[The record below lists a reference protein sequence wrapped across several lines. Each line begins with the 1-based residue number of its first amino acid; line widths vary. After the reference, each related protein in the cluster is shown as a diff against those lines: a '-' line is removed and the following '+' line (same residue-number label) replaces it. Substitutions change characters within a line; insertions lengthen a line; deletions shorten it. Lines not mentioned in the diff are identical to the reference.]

1 MNKEYQLDQLMRVLQ
16 SPQLQSGLYL
26 LDTDLNDDELG
37 TFLKSIND
45 CHYIKEVLPP
55 TTKGN
60 ELELFLVGLYSSCD
74 RNWDVLF
81 NQLFTLEGEGK
92 DTFLYKLLV
101 DVLKGVCHKRI
112 NVIHI
117 CGEVD
122 LSSICSED
130 LHKLHAALFHN
141 SEATLVIGRQKSEI
155 LGEHPIIIKRI
166 LMKGKIR
173 TSMGLSKVYI
183 SYRHDS
189 KYDRALDSIKRGLRN
204 HGINFSIDQ
213 KSLRYKDNIEE
224 YEKEIGQADRV
235 IMIMTPGY
243 FKSPA
248 CMFEMTQ
255 IFEHGRVEERV
266 FPIVDMGAIPR
277 NGDGLS
283 QIKEFWQSEKEKKAQ
298 ELIKESGNSRF
309 RISEIEKIDNI
320 ICWLDDLW
328 KFIVH
333 VNTGTI
339 DELTKD
345 DATMLILA
353 LKKSLCTPSVDIEMN
368 RLSLSST
375 DTKPTTPR
383 AVSQYGGKSIYIENN
398 SGDITIS

>member
-1 MNKEYQLDQLMRVLQ
+1 MNKEYQLDQLMRELQ
-16 SPQLQSGLYL
+16 SSQLQSGLYL
-26 LDTDLNDDELG
+26 LDTDLNDNELEI
-37 TFLKSIND
+37 FLTSIND
-45 CHYIKEVLPP
+45 CHYIKEVLPL

-60 ELELFLVGLYSSCD
+60 ELELFLVGLHSSCG
-74 RNWDVLF
+74 RNLDVLF
-81 NQLFTLEGEGK
+81 DQLFTLEGKEK
-92 DTFLYKLLV
+92 DTLLYKLLV
-101 DVLKGVCHKRI
+101 EILKGVCHKRI

-130 LHKLHAALFHN
+130 LHKLHAALFHS
-141 SEATLVIGRQKSEI
+141 SETTLVIGRQQSEI
-155 LGEHPIIIKRI
+155 FGEHTIIKRI

-173 TSMGLSKVYI
+173 MSMELSKVYI
-183 SYRHDS
+183 SYRHDN
-189 KYDRALDSIKRGLRN
+189 KYNGVLDSIKKGLRN

-213 KSLRYKDNIEE
+213 NSLRYRDNIEE
-224 YEKEIGQADRV
+224 YEKEIGQADKV

-255 IFEHGRVEERV
+255 IFEYGRVEERV
-266 FPIVDMGAIPR
+266 FPIVDMGDIPR

-298 ELIKESGNSRF
+298 EIRKEPGNSRF

-320 ICWLDDLW
+320 ICRLDDLW

-345 DATMLILA
+345 DAAMLINA
-353 LKKSLCTPSVDIEMN
+353 LKKSLSIPLVDIEMN
-368 RLSLSST
+368 RLSLLST
-375 DTKPTTPR
+375 DTKPTSAR
-383 AVSQYGGKSIYIENN
+383 VVNQNGDKSTYIENN
-398 SGDITIS
+398 SGDIIIN

>member
-1 MNKEYQLDQLMRVLQ
+1 MNKEYQQDQLMRVLQ
-16 SPQLQSGLYL
+16 SSQLQSGLYL
-26 LDTDLNDDELG
+26 LDTDLNDNDLE

-60 ELELFLVGLYSSCD
+60 ELELFLVGLHSSCG
-74 RNWDVLF
+74 RNQDVLF
-81 NQLFTLEGEGK
+81 DQLFTLEGKGK
-92 DTFLYKLLV
+92 DTLLYKLLV

-122 LSSICSED
+122 LSSVCSED

-141 SEATLVIGRQKSEI
+141 SETTLVIGRQQSEI
-155 LGEHPIIIKRI
+155 FGEHTIIKRI

-173 TSMGLSKVYI
+173 MPMELSKVYI
-183 SYRHDS
+183 SYKHDS
-189 KYDRALDSIKRGLRN
+189 KYDEVLDSIKKGLRS

-213 KSLRYKDNIEE
+213 NSLLYKDNIEE
-224 YEKEIGQADRV
+224 YEKEIGQADSV

-243 FKSPA
+243 FYSPA

-255 IFEHGRVEERV
+255 IFEYGRVEERV
-266 FPIVDMGAIPR
+266 FPIVDMGDIPR
-277 NGDGLS
+277 NGDGLR

-298 ELIKESGNSRF
+298 ELVKEPGNSRF
-309 RISEIEKIDNI
+309 RRTEIEKIDNI
-320 ICWLDDLW
+320 ICRLDDLW
-328 KFIVH
+328 QFIVH
-333 VNTGTI
+333 VNTGSI

-345 DATMLILA
+345 DAAMLIVA
-353 LKKSLCTPSVDIEMN
+353 LKKSLYTPSVDIEMN

-383 AVSQYGGKSIYIENN
+383 AVSQYGDKSIYIENN
-398 SGDITIS
+398 SGGIIIS

>member
-1 MNKEYQLDQLMRVLQ
+1 MNKEYQLDQLIRVLQ

-26 LDTDLNDDELG
+26 LDTDLSDDELE

-45 CHYIKEVLPP
+45 CHYIKEVLVP

-60 ELELFLVGLYSSCD
+60 ALELFLVGLSHSCD
-74 RNWDVLF
+74 RNLDVS
-81 NQLFTLEGEGK
+81 QLSIAEDRRK
-92 DTFLYKLLV
+92 DTLLYKLLI
-101 DVLKGVCHKRI
+101 DVLKGICCKRI

-117 CGEVD
+117 YGEVD

-141 SEATLVIGRQKSEI
+141 SETTLVIGRQQSEI
-155 LGEHPIIIKRI
+155 FGEHTIIKRI

-173 TSMGLSKVYI
+173 MSMELSKVYI
-183 SYRHDS
+183 SYKHDS
-189 KYDRALDSIKRGLRN
+189 KYDDVINSIKNGLRKN
-204 HGINFSIDQ
+204 GINFSIDQ
-213 KSLRYKDNIEE
+213 NSLRYKDNIEE

-255 IFEHGRVEERV
+255 IFEYGRVEERV
-266 FPIVDMGAIPR
+266 FPIVDMGDIPR
-277 NGDGLS
+277 NGDGLR

-298 ELIKESGNSRF
+298 ELVKESGNSRF
-309 RISEIEKIDNI
+309 RITEIEKINNI
-320 ICWLDDLW
+320 ICRLDDLW
-328 KFIVH
+328 QFIAH
-333 VNTGTI
+333 VNTGSI

-345 DATMLILA
+345 DAAMLIVA
-353 LKKSLCTPSVDIEMN
+353 LKKSLPTPLVDREMN
-368 RLSLSST
+368 GSSLLSA

-383 AVSQYGGKSIYIENN
+383 AVSQYGDKSIYIEDN
-398 SGDITIS
+398 SGNIIIN

>member
-1 MNKEYQLDQLMRVLQ
+1 MNKEYQLKQLGRMLQ

-26 LDTDLNDDELG
+26 LDTDLSDDELEN
-37 TFLKSIND
+37 FLKSIND
-45 CHYIKEVLPP
+45 CHYIKEVLVP

-60 ELELFLVGLYSSCD
+60 ALELFLVGLSHSCD
-74 RNWDVLF
+74 RNLDVS
-81 NQLFTLEGEGK
+81 QLSIAEDRGK
-92 DTFLYKLLV
+92 DTLLYKLLI
-101 DVLKGVCHKRI
+101 DVLKGICRKRM

-130 LHKLHAALFHN
+130 LYKLHGALLHN
-141 SEATLVIGRQKSEI
+141 IETILVIGRQKSEI
-155 LGEHPIIIKRI
+155 FGEHTIIKRI

-173 TSMGLSKVYI
+173 MSMELSKVYI

-189 KYDRALDSIKRGLRN
+189 KYDGVLDSIKKGLRS

-213 KSLRYKDNIEE
+213 NSLRYKDNIEE

-255 IFEHGRVEERV
+255 IFEYGRVEERV
-266 FPIVDMGAIPR
+266 FPIVDMGDIAR
-277 NGDGLS
+277 NGDGLR

-298 ELIKESGNSRF
+298 ELVKEPGNSRF
-309 RISEIEKIDNI
+309 RITEIEKIDNI
-320 ICWLDDLW
+320 ICRLDDLW
-328 KFIVH
+328 QFIVH
-333 VNTGTI
+333 VNTASI
-339 DELTKD
+339 EELTKD
-345 DATMLILA
+345 DAAMLIVA
-353 LKKSLCTPSVDIEMN
+353 LKKSLCTSPVDTDMC
-368 RLSLSST
+368 RLSLLST
-375 DTKPTTPR
+375 DTKPTTSR
-383 AVSQYGGKSIYIENN
+383 AVVQHGDKSIYIENN
-398 SGDITIS
+398 SGDIIIN

>member
-16 SPQLQSGLYL
+16 SSQLQSGLYL

-60 ELELFLVGLYSSCD
+60 ELELFLVGLHSSCG
-74 RNWDVLF
+74 RNQDILF
-81 NQLFTLEGEGK
+81 DQLFTLEGKGK
-92 DTFLYKLLV
+92 DTLLYKLLV

-141 SEATLVIGRQKSEI
+141 IETTLVVGRQQSEI
-155 LGEHPIIIKRI
+155 FGEHTIIKRI

-173 TSMGLSKVYI
+173 MSMELSKVYI

-189 KYDRALDSIKRGLRN
+189 KYDGVLDSIKKGLRS

-213 KSLRYKDNIEE
+213 NSLRYKDNIEE

-235 IMIMTPGY
+235 IMIITPGY
-243 FKSPA
+243 FK
-248 CMFEMTQ
+248 
-255 IFEHGRVEERV
+255 RV
-266 FPIVDMGAIPR
+266 FPLIVMGDLPR
-277 NGDGLS
+277 NGDGLI
-283 QIKEFWQSEKEKKAQ
+283 QIKEYWQKEKGKKAL
-298 ELIKESGNSRF
+298 EITEEPGNSEF
-309 RISEIEKIDNI
+309 RITEIAKIDDI
-320 ICWLDDLW
+320 IRRLDDLW
-328 KFIVH
+328 RFIVH
-333 VNTGTI
+333 VNTETI

-345 DATMLILA
+345 DAAMLILA
-353 LKKSLCTPSVDIEMN
+353 LKKSLYTPSVDIEMN

-383 AVSQYGGKSIYIENN
+383 AVRQYGDKSIYIENN
-398 SGDITIS
+398 SGDIIIN

>member
-1 MNKEYQLDQLMRVLQ
+1 MNKEYQQDQLMRVLQ
-16 SPQLQSGLYL
+16 SSQLQSGLYL
-26 LDTDLNDDELG
+26 LDTDLNDNDLE

-60 ELELFLVGLYSSCD
+60 ELELFLVGLHSSCG
-74 RNWDVLF
+74 RNQDVLF
-81 NQLFTLEGEGK
+81 DQLFTLEGKGK
-92 DTFLYKLLV
+92 DTLLYKLLV

-122 LSSICSED
+122 LSSVCSED

-141 SEATLVIGRQKSEI
+141 SETTLVIGRQQSEI
-155 LGEHPIIIKRI
+155 FGEHTIIKRI

-173 TSMGLSKVYI
+173 MPMELSKVYI
-183 SYRHDS
+183 SYKHDS
-189 KYDRALDSIKRGLRN
+189 KYDEVLDSIKKGLRS

-213 KSLRYKDNIEE
+213 NSLLYKDNIEE

-243 FKSPA
+243 FHSPA

-255 IFEHGRVEERV
+255 IFEYGRVEERV
-266 FPIVDMGAIPR
+266 FPIVDMGDIPR
-277 NGDGLS
+277 NGDGLR

-298 ELIKESGNSRF
+298 ELVKEPGNSRF
-309 RISEIEKIDNI
+309 RRTEIEKIDNI
-320 ICWLDDLW
+320 ICRLDDLW
-328 KFIVH
+328 QFIVH
-333 VNTGTI
+333 VNTGSI

-345 DATMLILA
+345 DAAMLIVA
-353 LKKSLCTPSVDIEMN
+353 LKKSLYTPSVDIEMN

-383 AVSQYGGKSIYIENN
+383 AVSQYGDKSIYIENN
-398 SGDITIS
+398 SGGIIIS